1 MGLVGIAACKN
12 GIVAIADYESDNT
25 YKNKVGNIKEQ
36 EDRKRPTSKIF
47 SGNGFVVVAYG
58 SNIIKVRGKDCYLE
72 DHLKFKK
79 AKKIEKVLKKFNKKF
94 FYKEF
99 YGFLVGYIDK
109 ENKYQ
114 IVRYEFNLDTINPNK
129 NKYIKTEYDEN
140 GVLFGGDEIY
150 SKLMN
155 IPFMYTKWETV
166 ETITNEVKTRFMK
179 LMEEKKEE
187 NVSLMGK
194 KELNCVIL
202 QKETDK

>member
-25 YKNKVGNIKEQ
+25 YTNKKGNIKE
-36 EDRKRPTSKIF
+36 EVDRKRPTSKIF
-47 SGNGFVVVAYG
+47 SGNDFVVVAYG
-58 SNIIKVRGKDCYLE
+58 SNIICVRGKDKYLE
-72 DHLKFKK
+72 DCLKFKK
-79 AKKIEKVLKKFNKKF
+79 AKKIEKVLKKFNKKY

-109 ENKYQ
+109 NNKYQ
-114 IVRYEFNLDTINPNK
+114 IQRYEFNLDTINPNK
-129 NKYIKTEYDEN
+129 KKYIVTEYDEN
-140 GVLFGGDEIY
+140 GVLFGGDEMY
-150 SKLMN
+150 SKLINM
-155 IPFMYTKWETV
+155 PFIYTKWETV

-194 KELNCVIL
+194 KELNCFIL